1 MQIYFDDFK
10 KQKKFKKMKCPPQN
24 SLQNKLTFYKTKFAF
39 KYKKTKF
46 LHINLNYKKRTLK
59 LKVISLL

>member
-39 KYKKTKF
+39 KYKNKNKMYP
-46 LHINLNYKKRTLK
+46 INLNYKK
-59 LKVISLL
+59 